1 MNAFS
6 QNLVGSAATAP
17 GFATLISICIPVYN
31 RARYLPETI
40 ESFVPQLGKDVE
52 LLVYDTGST
61 DGTRELMEAFQR
73 RSPEIRFFSLDTK
86 RGFDETALL
95 LLEQCRGEYVW
106 FFGSDDVL
114 REGAID
120 AIRSRILQRRPS
132 FIYLN
137 HEVVDDAG
145 RLLIRSHV
153 GRSKDREFRTG
164 EQCVAWL
171 GLYLG
176 YISACVFRRGPGWS
190 LAEAKEFNGSLWM
203 GLYLNLLSL
212 SKGRPALYIG
222 QPMLRARRNP
232 GNIYDYGEVFC
243 RRASHVF
250 WNARKHGMSWF
261 TIYRAMNRT
270 VRMFYLRFSVAQ
282 RSDDPAELD
291 RTFPAMLRTCWIYP
305 WFWLL
310 IVPVRL
316 APVRL
321 MRAIRNRLRR
331 WRERRNSKPAGEAA
345 QTPFLAREAHAA
357 QGGSMNARKGRT
369 AGAGTFGIR

>member
-1 MNAFS
+1 VNAFS
-6 QNLVGSAATAP
+6 RNQIASAAPSP

-31 RARYLPETI
+31 RARYLPEAI
-40 ESFVPQLGKDVE
+40 ESLAPQLNKDVE

-61 DGTRELMEAFQR
+61 DGTRELMEAFER
-73 RSPEIRFFSLDTK
+73 RFSEIRFFSLETK

-120 AIRSRILQRRPS
+120 AVRSRILQLQPS

-137 HEVVDDAG
+137 HEIVDDAG

-176 YISACVFRRGPGWS
+176 YISACVFRRSPGWS
-190 LAEAKEFNGSLWM
+190 LSEAKEFNGSLWM

-212 SKGRPALYIG
+212 AQGGPAHYIG

-232 GNIYDYGEVFC
+232 GNIYNYGEVFC
-243 RRASHVF
+243 RRASRVF
-250 WNARKHGMSWF
+250 WNAREHGIGWF

-282 RSDDPAELD
+282 RSDDPAELN
-291 RTFPAMLRTCWIYP
+291 RAFPTMLRTCWIYP

-310 IVPVRL
+310 VVPVRV
-316 APVRL
+316 APARL
-321 MRAIRNRLRR
+321 TRTLRDHLRR
-331 WRERRNSKPAGEAA
+331 WRESR
-345 QTPFLAREAHAA
+345 
-357 QGGSMNARKGRT
+357 NARLESTWART
-369 AGAGTFGIR
+369 RDPRTGVS